1 MRTASTVM
9 HRLPLPMALLL
20 AALCAPAHAQ
30 PQAPLPPLPP
40 DGDLLLA
47 AGELRQERVVTGAP
61 YCADAVH
68 EIVQTLA
75 DGNRIVHQQKSRL
88 CRDGEGRTRQEIERG
103 GRTRVYL
110 HDPRSR
116 ESWVLDPQRRSARRL
131 AAGFDGAGLSA
142 EQHAQWQAFG
152 ERMREWGRD
161 MSERM
166 RRQAPGAS
174 APPLPPP
181 APPAVPAPPEAPQPV
196 RIVIDRRDGPLAV
209 PLPPGVPAAPMPPLP
224 PAVAW
229 QSQRLAPR
237 GAGAVTPLGTR
248 QVEGVTANG
257 ERTTWTIEAGR
268 VGNEKPIV
276 ITREVWTSPEL
287 MVTLQSRDFDP
298 RTGEASYRLVN
309 LRRGEPDAS
318 LMRVPPD
325 YTGAPASAPSRP
337 ARP

>member
-9 HRLPLPMALLL
+9 HLLPLPMALLL
-20 AALCAPAHAQ
+20 AALCGPAHAQ
-30 PQAPLPPLPP
+30 PQAPLPPPLPH
-40 DGDLLLA
+40 DNDLLLA

-68 EIVQTLA
+68 ETVQTLA

-88 CRDGEGRTRQEIERG
+88 CRDGEGRTRQDIERG

-110 HDPRSR
+110 HDPRGR

-131 AAGFDGAGLSA
+131 AAGFDGPGPSA
-142 EQHAQWQAFG
+142 EQQAQWQAFG

-181 APPAVPAPPEAPQPV
+181 APPAVPVPPEAPQPV
-196 RIVIDRRDGPLAV
+196 RIVIDRREGPLAV
-209 PLPPGVPAAPMPPLP
+209 PMP

-237 GAGAVTPLGTR
+237 GAGTVTSLGTR

-276 ITREVWTSPEL
+276 ITRDVWTSPEL

-309 LRRGEPDAS
+309 LKRGEPDAA